1 MRALFLLLLCV
12 TVSGSQAQLING
24 SFEDALGNPSDSGWV
39 ATCSTM
45 PGPGAPACGNWAILV
60 PHSNAPGC
68 GWSRLDQL
76 VPAIGDGETWTL
88 SGWCANFTW
97 FFADPYSGFRF
108 GVKDAQ
114 GGLSFNT
121 AALQNTGS
129 WTYLSVT
136 NTFTLAPGDT
146 VFVECDPGSVSGNGS
161 NQVFA
166 MFDGVELVSLSTGIK
181 DAGAAKQLHLRPN
194 PVQDRLW
201 VATGDPLLELLIIGM
216 NGTVQGARS
225 FTWSN
230 GTAEVDVAGLAAGA
244 HVLWARTAGGVRTA
258 RFIKL

>member
-1 MRALFLLLLCV
+1 MRHLLLLLSCALL
-12 TVSGSQAQLING
+12 SGTHAQLING

-39 ATCSTM
+39 STCSTM
-45 PGPGAPACGNWAILV
+45 PGPGAPGCGNWAILV

-88 SGWCANFTW
+88 SGWCANFTF

-108 GVKDAQ
+108 GIKDAQ
-114 GGLSFNT
+114 GGLGFNT

-136 NTFTLAPGDT
+136 NSFTLDPGDT

-166 MFDGVELVSLSTGIK
+166 MFDGVELTSLSTGVVRS
-181 DAGAAKQLHLRPN
+181 DARRELHLRPN
-194 PVQDRLW
+194 PVVDRLW
-201 VATGDPLLELLIIGM
+201 VAADEPLLEVRVISM
-216 NGTVQGARS
+216 NGDVQHALPFIARG
-225 FTWSN
+225 
-230 GTAEVDVAGLAAGA
+230 GTGEVDVAQLAPGA
-244 HVLWARTAGGVRTA
+244 HVVWARTATGVSTVL
-258 RFIKL
+258 FIKL

>member
-1 MRALFLLLLCV
+1 MRHLFLLLSFAWAMG
-12 TVSGSQAQLING
+12 THAQLING

-45 PGPGAPACGNWAILV
+45 PGPGAPGCGNYAILV

-108 GVKDAQ
+108 GIKDAQ

-136 NTFTLAPGDT
+136 NTFTLDPGDT
-146 VFVECDPGSVSGNGS
+146 VFVECDPGSVSGMGS

-166 MFDGVELVSLSTGIK
+166 MFDGVELVSLSTGVEE
-181 DAGAAKQLHLRPN
+181 GHNSKQVHLRPD
-194 PVQDRLW
+194 PAVDRVW
-201 VATGDPLLELLIIGM
+201 VATGEPLLELRVIGI
-216 NGTVQGARS
+216 NGGVQRELP
-225 FTWSN
+225 FTASG
-230 GTAEVDVAGLAAGA
+230 GTAEVDITGLSSGV
-244 HVLWARTAGGVRTA
+244 HQLWVRTASGVKSA